1 MGMHAAQPPVQL
13 LGQTPRLA
21 AVEDGREN
29 DRLVDR
35 LFGFVG
41 NGCGGEDAGAQG
53 AKCLATRLD
62 AGVKKRSQV
71 NENKCALP
79 PLHALSLTNLGS
91 VRVGRYRRRSASCS
105 QVACSTSIPERPEE
119 GTTGRGRGG
128 KSAEEST
135 MIVTDAAKRRVLP
148 RKKIGVSPASELSR
162 YRKEPQCQH
171 QPWRYKCSKREWS

>member
-21 AVEDGREN
+21 AVEGGREN

-62 AGVKKRSQV
+62 AGVDRCCVVAVARDDVAEVREAIYQ
-71 NENKCALP
+71 
-79 PLHALSLTNLGS
+79 PLFGS
-91 VRVGRYRRRSASCS
+91 
-105 QVACSTSIPERPEE
+105 
-119 GTTGRGRGG
+119 
-128 KSAEEST
+128 
-135 MIVTDAAKRRVLP
+135 
-148 RKKIGVSPASELSR
+148 KIGERSVPSNEVGSE
-162 YRKEPQCQH
+162 
-171 QPWRYKCSKREWS
+171 